1 MKKLIKILY
10 VSLLVIQSF
19 QASEQTY
26 LTEAQA
32 RARQEES
39 NRIALNKQKLKDDL
53 IAAAEAGDA
62 NKVKAL
68 LEQGADPS
76 IETKW
81 TEELYADVAK
91 NPEVRRL
98 LKDAINNPKKVMPA
112 TTGQRIPAQVAQP
125 AAAVPRPMPQ
135 PKAPQIPAR
144 VQTAPAV
151 QKPAGKTPGIFI
163 TEIIN
168 YSNKPSGFAFYPLGS
183 GKSTTIMAKAGSE
196 TNPAITRVQMRTAY
210 WLSGAAKKTYKID
223 DSNPHII
230 HERFNNTHNE
240 LQRAQYD
247 ASKIVIQKDGSV
259 ELVPLKK

>member
-26 LTEAQA
+26 WTEAQA

-39 NRIALNKQKLKDDL
+39 NRIALNKQKLKEDL

-98 LKDAINNPKKVMPA
+98 LQDAMNKPKMQK
-112 TTGQRIPAQVAQP
+112 P
-125 AAAVPRPMPQ
+125 AAPVRLVPTAKPAA
-135 PKAPQIPAR
+135 PKAPVRLVPVRKPAPAR
-144 VQTAPAV
+144 
-151 QKPAGKTPGIFI
+151 
-163 TEIIN
+163 
-168 YSNKPSGFAFYPLGS
+168 
-183 GKSTTIMAKAGSE
+183 ST
-196 TNPAITRVQMRTAY
+196 N
-210 WLSGAAKKTYKID
+210 
-223 DSNPHII
+223 
-230 HERFNNTHNE
+230 
-240 LQRAQYD
+240 
-247 ASKIVIQKDGSV
+247 
-259 ELVPLKK
+259 